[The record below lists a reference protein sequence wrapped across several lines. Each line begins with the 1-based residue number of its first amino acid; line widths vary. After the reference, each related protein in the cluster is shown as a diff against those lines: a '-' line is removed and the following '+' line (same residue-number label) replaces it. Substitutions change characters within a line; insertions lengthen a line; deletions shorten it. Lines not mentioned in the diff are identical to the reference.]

1 MVFQYQ
7 YKVQGLHKAPAQ
19 VAGEVC
25 ASLENSADGLSPKT
39 LLDASRAKDAPLHDE
54 FEWDDSKAAECYR
67 EGQAGDLIR
76 NLRIVSVEEEEE
88 TSARA
93 FVNVQSAS
101 KPGSYHS
108 LVTVLEDSEMKD
120 KMFEIAKREMKSFIA
135 KFQSLQQLSGVL
147 VEMRKVI

>member
-1 MVFQYQ
+1 MVFQYS

-25 ASLENSADGLSPKT
+25 ERLENSAEGLSPKT

-54 FEWDDSKAAECYR
+54 FEWNDGIAAERYR

-76 NLRIVSVEEEEE
+76 NLRIVSVEQEEE

-93 FVNVQSAS
+93 FVNVQSAT
-101 KPGSYHS
+101 KPGSYHYIA
-108 LVTVLEDSEMKD
+108 TVLDDSEMKD
-120 KMFEIAKREMKSFIA
+120 RLLETAKREMRSFIA